1 MAHSLQLHLLLLA
14 LIPIQQCGGRLIDLE
29 DIVYKFLLLNCTNN
43 ERLVTYDVFGDNKTR
58 GPHPE
63 QDLFKNPPVTIEV
76 GPVTYGKAQVQS
88 LQISAVYVQ
97 IFHNNQTD
105 EVGKAQISEQVE
117 HEDEYIWT
125 VDKGLEF
132 TAKLTFSVN
141 VPLVYQFSS
150 EFSTS
155 VKSSTGSTTVET
167 RTTKQWIKQEVEIP
181 PLSTIEAKWFVN
193 EAKVVVPWVLD
204 ITLKGNVAAL
214 FEKPGNQLAWKY
226 ISVSEVKHEHITRN
240 GSSVSLQASGQFT
253 ATVAQSYHLST
264 SEKKLT
270 QRTAR
275 LAKFIFEQVD
285 E

>member
-105 EVGKAQISEQVE
+105 EVDLEPVGRSPSGSNRSVE
-117 HEDEYIWT
+117 KWRS
-125 VDKGLEF
+125 
-132 TAKLTFSVN
+132 A
-141 VPLVYQFSS
+141 SS
-150 EFSTS
+150 GPE
-155 VKSSTGSTTVET
+155 
-167 RTTKQWIKQEVEIP
+167 
-181 PLSTIEAKWFVN
+181 
-193 EAKVVVPWVLD
+193 
-204 ITLKGNVAAL
+204 
-214 FEKPGNQLAWKY
+214 
-226 ISVSEVKHEHITRN
+226 
-240 GSSVSLQASGQFT
+240 
-253 ATVAQSYHLST
+253 
-264 SEKKLT
+264 
-270 QRTAR
+270 
-275 LAKFIFEQVD
+275 
-285 E
+285 

>member
-1 MAHSLQLHLLLLA
+1 M
-14 LIPIQQCGGRLIDLE
+14 
-29 DIVYKFLLLNCTNN
+29 
-43 ERLVTYDVFGDNKTR
+43 
-58 GPHPE
+58 
-63 QDLFKNPPVTIEV
+63 TIEV

-132 TAKLTFSVN
+132 TTKLTFSVN

-181 PLSTIEAKWFVN
+181 PGVTIEAKWYVN
-193 EAKVVVPWVLD
+193 EAKVVRT
-204 ITLKGNVAAL
+204 I
-214 FEKPGNQLAWKY
+214 
-226 ISVSEVKHEHITRN
+226 R
-240 GSSVSLQASGQFT
+240 
-253 ATVAQSYHLST
+253 HL
-264 SEKKLT
+264 
-270 QRTAR
+270 
-275 LAKFIFEQVD
+275 
-285 E
+285 